1 VLRARVS
8 CEGEVVGAP
17 PSLSRRRCWAGVA
30 KVVWLGVVQVLACGS
45 VVVLQAVSGL
55 FCQ

>member
-45 VVVLQAVSGL
+45 VVVLQAVPGL